1 MGLFHARSGSL
12 QPATFVLKLR
22 QADRLVENG
31 QAGAF
36 ACAVFRSMAE
46 ASSVD
51 KVISVLRLAKADEV
65 LTELLPSRQRD
76 PLDVSKYFAKA
87 GLAELGAFINER
99 SLKHVAVE
107 LTSMM
112 AEESDCADIASAM
125 KTHQSSYSISAA
137 SCVQMLYQ
145 AILGSITWSKRTE
158 QHSSQFVNQFKTY
171 GPAMAPHANTNKI
184 QIDLINRIQVECAER
199 NGLIKAF
206 LPVIQ
211 TLYKCDVLGEEAVT
225 RWAKGGAGVAV
236 VTKGRPVMLE
246 EIQPF
251 LNWLA
256 EAEEEEEEEEDED
269 K

>member
-36 ACAVFRSMAE
+36 ACAVFRAMAE

-76 PLDVSKYFAKA
+76 PLEVSKYFAKA

-112 AEESDCADIASAM
+112 AEEASCSDIAAVM
-125 KTHQSSYSISAA
+125 KARQASYSISAA

-145 AILGSITWSKRTE
+145 AILGSISWSKRTE
-158 QHSSQFVNQFKTY
+158 QHSSQFVNQFKAY
-171 GPAMAPHANTNKI
+171 GPTMTPHANSNKI
-184 QIDLINRIQVECAER
+184 QIDLINKIQVECSER

-206 LPVIQ
+206 LPVVQ
-211 TLYKCDVLGEEAVT
+211 ALYQCDVIGEEAVT
-225 RWAKGGAGVAV
+225 KWAKGGSGVTV
-236 VTKGRPVMLE
+236 VTKGRTVMLE

-256 EAEEEEEEEEDED
+256 EAEEEDED
-269 K
+269 DEDDD